1 MTATPRIVLVA
12 AVARDGGIGLEG
24 QLLWRERADAQHF
37 AAMTLGHPV
46 VMGRKTWESLPA
58 KVRPLPGRRNVV
70 VSRQAGY
77 RAEGAEV
84 VGSFEAALQLLQ
96 GSAQI
101 GVIGGQA
108 IYAAALPLAHRLE
121 LTEVEDDFVADTFFP
136 AWPREQFDELQRVPQ
151 LGLDGTPYAFVSYER
166 KASA

>member
-1 MTATPRIVLVA
+1 MNPQPRIVLVA

-37 AAMTLGHPV
+37 AALTMGHPV

-58 KVRPLPGRRNVV
+58 RVRPLPGRRNVV
-70 VSRQAGY
+70 ISRQPDY

-84 VGSFEAALQLLQ
+84 VGSFEAALALLQ

-108 IYAAALPLAHRLE
+108 IYAAALPLAQRLE
-121 LTEVEDDFVADTFFP
+121 LTEIDAELVADTFFP
-136 AWPREQFDELQRVPQ
+136 AWPREQFDEVQRVPQ
-151 LGLDGTPYAFVSYER
+151 LGIDGTPYAFVSYER
-166 KASA
+166 KASP